1 MNLFNLVAKLTL
13 DDEDYKKKIEEAKA
27 KGKELADDTK
37 NKHTASMV
45 AGWMAVAVAVV
56 AVTKKIADL
65 AKATIDYAD
74 QVGDLAEKW
83 GFTTKQIQEFDYWA
97 TQNGTTL
104 EALLTGMRGLVNNA
118 QAGSEAFDKLGV
130 SVTDANGELKDQRTL
145 FLETINAL
153 QKVENQTEKTALQ
166 FDVFG
171 RSGVELGQVINL
183 TSEQLDALS
192 QKAED
197 YGLII
202 SDDAIKA
209 SSDFNDE
216 LDTLQKQFRS
226 VVADLLAGTPEA
238 MAKVDV
244 FVENLTQKI
253 EDYLPK
259 FITFAIKL
267 VDEIAVAIIK
277 ALPSVINSLV
287 DAIFSYDW
295 FKLGVDM
302 SVQIGKGLVK
312 GISNTVQKLL
322 GKGWL
327 WGVGSVDLNTNN
339 TTTALSTVTNSQISE
354 KTTRVDESLEV
365 RLSVESDGTI
375 AGEKNLDVMS
385 DLLVEKI
392 NKAMGD
398 MIDG

>member
-183 TSEQLDALS
+183 TSEQLEALS